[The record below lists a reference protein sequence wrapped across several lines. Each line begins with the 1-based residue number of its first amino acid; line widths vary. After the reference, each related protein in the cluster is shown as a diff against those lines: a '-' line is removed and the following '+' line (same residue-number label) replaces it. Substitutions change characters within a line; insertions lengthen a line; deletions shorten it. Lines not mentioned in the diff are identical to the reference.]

1 MLTTILLFSMT
12 AFYIINFKQLHI
24 GWYDPIILLVS
35 GIISLLMGGIGKI
48 INSSF
53 TKSYLIAY
61 IINCELSFYIN
72 NFKWYFMTCCIINV
86 MINYLLYYLK
96 L

>member
-48 INSSF
+48 IIH
-53 TKSYLIAY
+53 Y
-61 IINCELSFYIN
+61 
-72 NFKWYFMTCCIINV
+72 
-86 MINYLLYYLK
+86 
-96 L
+96 